1 LITRDKKGDSS
12 LFRLL
17 RVKWLRKGRL
27 FFLYSDFINVSEPE
41 RLRLCDEIA
50 YPDVED
56 AELQTGISFFSL
68 MRDLTLT
75 GNYTTEQGLKDLGYK
90 GNTPNVWE
98 GVLHEVLHK
107 RNKAYEAQWLE
118 KCVDQSRRDITA

>member
-1 LITRDKKGDSS
+1 LVAV
-12 LFRLL
+12 FRLL
-17 RVKWLRKGRL
+17 RVKWLRKGLL

-56 AELQTGISFFSL
+56 AELQAGISFFSL

-75 GNYTTEQGLKDLGYK
+75 GYYTTEQGLIDLGYK
-90 GNTPNVWE
+90 GNTPNVWD
-98 GVLHEVLHK
+98 GVPDEVLRKH
-107 RNKAYEAQWLE
+107 NKAYYEAQ
-118 KCVDQSRRDITA
+118 